1 LLVDSSPLLIPVPQA
16 VCIRSCCRQAAD
28 NGTLAVPFHGVEST
42 EWAGRK
48 TDQGGAMATIV
59 LKANVPG
66 ETTDD
71 DTGTAWTVSPRTAAA
86 FSGGVTAELAR
97 WFKLLADETRLRILL
112 FLIEQRELN
121 VRSLCEVLNLSQP
134 AVSHHLA
141 LLRADGLVD
150 CRRDGKH
157 NYYRLLPQ
165 RFGELIGKIVEA
177 VPGDEQ
183 ALRVGNVS
191 LSVMTRDEQPSAEQS
206 G

>member
-1 LLVDSSPLLIPVPQA
+1 
-16 VCIRSCCRQAAD
+16 
-28 NGTLAVPFHGVEST
+28 
-42 EWAGRK
+42 
-48 TDQGGAMATIV
+48 MATIV

-71 DTGTAWTVSPRTAAA
+71 PGTPWTVPPHTAAT
-86 FSGGVTAELAR
+86 FSESVAAELVR

-191 LSVMTRDEQPSAEQS
+191 LSVMTCDEQRSARTPE
-206 G
+206 